1 MTTEIQ
7 PTIDELRSE
16 LASILQGEVFDAGSD
31 GYADATGG
39 FNLLAAHRPDLAVV
53 PLDADDIAATVRFA
67 AAHGMP
73 GMVQATGH
81 GAHEPF
87 MGGVLISTG
96 HLTQARLDADRRIVT
111 VGPGTKWSDVFGLA
125 TPHGLAGLCGSTSDV
140 GVVGYTVGGGL
151 PVLGRARGFAA
162 DYVRS
167 MQVVTGDGELRE
179 VDAEHDPEL
188 FWALRGGGGTAGI
201 VTSMTFELQQIRQI
215 YGGGLF
221 FDGAHAEAVLHAY
234 ADWSA
239 SVPEEMCSSLAFL
252 RLPPFPEI
260 PEPLRGRFTMH
271 LRIAYAGDPDEGER
285 LVAPLRACAPV
296 MMDSVQ
302 TMPYAALDSIHM
314 DPPTPTPFR
323 EAGALLAELTPA
335 VRDLLLAAAGP
346 ESACPFLLVEL
357 RHMGGR
363 LGTPAGSDCVGAR
376 DAAFHVL
383 AVDVPHGESSSA
395 AALDDFRAS
404 IAPHAD
410 GYFVSL
416 QGNSTDGVDRA
427 ECWSAEQYQ
436 RLERAR
442 AQFDPSRVLVG

>member
-31 GYADATGG
+31 GYADGTGG

-73 GMVQATGH
+73 VMVQATGH

-87 MGGVLISTG
+87 VGGVLISTG
-96 HLTQARLDADRRIVT
+96 HLKQARLDADRRIVT
-111 VGPGTKWSDVFGLA
+111 VGPGTKWSDVFELA

-140 GVVGYTVGGGL
+140 GVIGYTLGGGL
-151 PVLGRARGFAA
+151 PVLGRAQGFAA
-162 DYVRS
+162 EYVRS
-167 MQVVTGDGELRE
+167 MEVVTGDGAVRQ
-179 VDAEHDPEL
+179 VDVDQDPEL
-188 FWALRGGGGTAGI
+188 FWALRGGGAGLGI
-201 VTSMTFELQQIRQI
+201 VTSMTFELQQIGEI

-221 FDGAHAEAVLHAY
+221 FDGAEAEAVLRAY
-234 ADWSA
+234 AEWSA
-239 SVPEEMCSSLAFL
+239 SVPDQMCSSLAFL

-260 PEPLRGRFTMH
+260 PEPLRGRFAMH
-271 LRIAYAGDPDEGER
+271 LRIAYAGDSDEGER
-285 LVAPLRACAPV
+285 LIAPLRACAPV

-335 VRDLLLAAAGP
+335 VRDVLLAEAGP

-357 RHMGGR
+357 RHLGGR
-363 LGTPAGSDCVGAR
+363 LGTPSDSDCIGGR

-383 AVDVPHGESSSA
+383 AVDVPHGDASSP
-395 AALDDFRAS
+395 AALDGFRTAL
-404 IAPHAD
+404 APHVD
-410 GYFVSL
+410 GYFVNL
-416 QGNSTDGVDRA
+416 KGNPADGVRRED
-427 ECWSAEQYQ
+427 CWSVEQYG

-442 AQFDPSRVLVG
+442 AQFDPSGVLVG